1 MSWMYLGVS
10 ILILVGIFFIIW
22 GGKLTEDEHKKEE
35 YIGNSTYYNAS
46 ISQMI
51 GLFLLSLL
59 FKYIPFWLMR
69 VFLILFGLAIITFVI
84 FVIILGN

>member
-1 MSWMYLGVS
+1 MYLGVS
-10 ILILVGIFFIIW
+10 ILNLVGIFFIIW
-22 GGKLTEDEHKKEE
+22 GLKLTEDEHKNEE
-35 YIGNSTYYNAS
+35 YIGNSAYYNAS

-84 FVIILGN
+84 FVILLGN

>member
-1 MSWMYLGVS
+1 MYLGVS
-10 ILILVGIFFIIW
+10 ILILVGIFFIIL
-22 GGKLTEDEHKKEE
+22 GIKLTEDEHKKEV
-35 YIGNSTYYNAS
+35 YIRNSAYYNAS

-69 VFLILFGLAIITFVI
+69 VFLILLGLAIITFVI
-84 FVIILGN
+84 FVILLGN